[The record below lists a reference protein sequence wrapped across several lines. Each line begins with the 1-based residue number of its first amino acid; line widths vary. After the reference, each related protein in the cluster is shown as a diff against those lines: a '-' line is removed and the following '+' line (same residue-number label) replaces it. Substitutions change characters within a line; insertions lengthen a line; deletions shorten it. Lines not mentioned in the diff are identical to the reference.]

1 MTLVF
6 TAVNNESA
14 SQPQVIE
21 PGYAPWLAEES
32 QGGKTP
38 SS

>member
-6 TAVNNESA
+6 TAVNNERA

-21 PGYAPWLAEES
+21 PGYAQWLAEKS
-32 QGGKTP
+32 RGGKTP
-38 SS
+38 SA